1 MDYYRYMKTRIEIEK
16 QINKIE
22 KKLKAYQDEYDR
34 CSYAPRELDLQVA
47 IGQLSRQ
54 LSSLKK
60 LLK

>member
-1 MDYYRYMKTRIEIEK
+1 MKTQEVLKNEIKNLEDRI
-16 QINKIE
+16 
-22 KKLKAYQDEYDR
+22 KKLQDEYDNVR
-34 CSYAPRELDLQVA
+34 HSHQEVELQVA

>member
-1 MDYYRYMKTRIEIEK
+1 MKTRIEIEK